1 VCACSANAFCPAN
14 AVPVS
19 LLIFRRFGRVHVM
32 LLLLHAFS
40 ANGLVEETHTRI
52 LNRHRGASMD
62 FSCLGSCGEV
72 VLHKHLEFAKYPK
85 AAHILGQRKLHSC
98 TLGVFIY
105 LPPFADQEVNELY
118 SRHYTASQ
126 RRLSFAHKRPVAQAR
141 FISSVLYLRH
151 LHRVPQFNAVEL
163 GCADGYL
170 LARLALSI
178 RSPQVTV
185 TCFEADPAKARL
197 AADNLRKH
205 APNATSRV
213 VNAPFNVSLFTPHS
227 IDLVVSSQVFEHIS
241 KPCETL
247 NAIRLGLR
255 DGGHVFTDIPKQDT
269 DHLKQKVH
277 GVFHASF
284 FNGSTFN
291 AMMSQAGF
299 DLVASDSN
307 SNSKTRQIH
316 RMGLPSFAPHSP

>member
-1 VCACSANAFCPAN
+1 
-14 AVPVS
+14 
-19 LLIFRRFGRVHVM
+19 M
-32 LLLLHAFS
+32 
-40 ANGLVEETHTRI
+40 
-52 LNRHRGASMD
+52 
-62 FSCLGSCGEV
+62 
-72 VLHKHLEFAKYPK
+72 
-85 AAHILGQRKLHSC
+85 
-98 TLGVFIY
+98 
-105 LPPFADQEVNELY
+105 
-118 SRHYTASQ
+118 
-126 RRLSFAHKRPVAQAR
+126 AQAR

-185 TCFEADPAKARL
+185 TCFEADPTKAML
-197 AADNLRKH
+197 AADNLWKH

-213 VNAPFNVSLFTPHS
+213 VNAPFNVSRFTPHS

-277 GVFHASF
+277 GMFHASF

-291 AMMSQAGF
+291 AMMTQAGF